1 MAPYRRLNNAV
12 PGDDVPWTL
21 AEGTEKKLLSQT
33 LLLELGPLILFS
45 AGTYGISFPCFLAIG
60 LTELTPRALLGFL
73 LPQQLKGCLS
83 SPAESAPYDTGIS
96 LHVCIYS

>member
-1 MAPYRRLNNAV
+1 MMFHGPWQKVQRR
-12 PGDDVPWTL
+12 G
-21 AEGTEKKLLSQT
+21 KKLLSLT

-45 AGTYGISFPCFLAIG
+45 AGTYGISPPGFLAIG

-73 LPQQLKGCLS
+73 PPQQLKGCLR